1 MASFYS
7 DYFPKDLLSSLS
19 AEVLYI
25 ILSYLPAKSLLN
37 VSECNRRLRDLCQ
50 NCNSLWKHLCKIDFD
65 ADLTVKGS
73 FPSFYILYQLLYKSR
88 IILEDTDYS
97 TFSGYLPDW
106 LYYWSALSTKP
117 PLPGFRNLP
126 AGRTKKTWG
135 LTEEDLTNYQ
145 LQSSKSREIVR
156 LERYYSWTDGLEAAL
171 CKHQSRQRFH
181 EVALKR
187 CMRSQKQIHKTFPK
201 ASRNQRKRAFNKFQ
215 NEHRSLKNILSKQK
229 EGSGEFL
236 SYQSPHK
243 IGQDYIEGYL
253 HKSGIKQLE
262 SYIEFAKQLEQGLD
276 IAELTKD
283 IPECVLLVYEK
294 LSPTAHQRFIQA
306 EEFLDVAKEYL
317 ERVKRVWRW
326 QNENGTEVRKT
337 FRDCPVV
344 KAHPSYSAYIQT
356 GNESHFK
363 TLKLNFEGL
372 EKLKTWL
379 DENQWIIK
387 LLDSNFISILRGAPL
402 QKSNNEVTAQAIQAL
417 RKMVKLF
424 LKTGRRVDFDRILKR
439 LAESARRFLHIHLEY
454 VESLERTLSRD

>member
-1 MASFYS
+1 M
-7 DYFPKDLLSSLS
+7 SSLS

-37 VSECNRRLRDLCQ
+37 LSECNRRLRDLCQ
-50 NCNSLWKHLCKIDFD
+50 NCNSLWKHLCKTDFD

-73 FPSFYILYQLLYKSR
+73 FPSFFILYQLMYKSR

-117 PLPGFRNLP
+117 PLPGFYNLP

-145 LQSSKSREIVR
+145 IKCNKSGAAVR
-156 LERYYSWTDGLEAAL
+156 LERYYTWTDGLEAAL
-171 CKHQSRQRFH
+171 CKHKSKQRFH

-201 ASRNQRKRAFNKFQ
+201 ASRSQRKRAFNKFQ
-215 NEHRSLKNILSKQK
+215 NEHRSLRNILSKQK
-229 EGSGEFL
+229 DGVSEFL

-262 SYIEFAKQLEQGLD
+262 SYIEFARRLEQEVD
-276 IAELTKD
+276 IAELSKD

-294 LSPTAHQRFIQA
+294 LSTTAHQRFISA
-306 EEFLDVAKEYL
+306 EEFLDVAKDYF
-317 ERVKRVWRW
+317 ERVKRVWNW
-326 QNENGTEVRKT
+326 QNENGPDARQA

-344 KAHPSYSAYIQT
+344 KAHPSYSAYIQS
-356 GNESHFK
+356 GSESHFRN
-363 TLKLNFEGL
+363 LRLNFEGL
-372 EKLKTWL
+372 EQLETWL
-379 DENQWIIK
+379 EENQWITK
-387 LLDSNFISILRGAPL
+387 LLDSNFISILRGVPL
-402 QKSNNEVTAQAIQAL
+402 QKPANDLSTQAFQAL
-417 RKMVKLF
+417 RKMVKVF
-424 LKTGRRVDFDRILKR
+424 LKTGRRVDFDRILRR
-439 LAESARRFLHIHLEY
+439 LAESARIFLHTHLEY
-454 VESLERTLSRD
+454 VESLERNLSRE